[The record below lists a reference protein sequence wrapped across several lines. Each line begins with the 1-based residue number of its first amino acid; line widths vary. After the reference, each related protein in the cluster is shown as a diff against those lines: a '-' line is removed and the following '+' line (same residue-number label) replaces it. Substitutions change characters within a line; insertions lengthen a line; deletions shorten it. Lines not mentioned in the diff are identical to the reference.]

1 MVATGYGSVDR
12 LAIDGS
18 NAMTG
23 PLVLATDPDAPSQ
36 AMTKNYGDNNYKT
49 VVEYTSGAWPAR
61 PASAAVVE
69 WIGPTAPPTG
79 AGGSQNGDTWTNST
93 ASGGSVMINTTAANI
108 LPNGTQ
114 AAGALGEAADGEHVH
129 PSDLIDTTVQ
139 TANYTAA
146 GGQFV
151 LMNATAG
158 TLTCTLPAAP
168 PDKTRIGVKAWA
180 IGTGYKVMV
189 AAGGTDVFNAGPG
202 QSVNLTLPS
211 QAGTWQYDA
220 TMSPG
225 AWVKQNGD
233 IPLSSL
239 INSTATA
246 LQPDGIEA
254 AGSVG
259 TVPDTGHVHPS
270 ALVSPATVSL
280 VAWTMDPVTVAGNTG
295 VLNPGVIFLITFWI
309 GSPQT
314 FTTIAYNVSTAG
326 GTLTSTENFLGI
338 YSIGATTA
346 SRVAVTSDQTT
357 NFGTT
362 GVREANFTSAY
373 IGSAPGMYYAAVLCN
388 GSTGVTLTGG
398 STAAPLANVNLSGG
412 SLRLATYGTGE
423 TSLPT
428 TLTLSSL
435 LTTNI
440 TKPCCLIY

>member
-1 MVATGYGSVDR
+1 LVTVYGDANAV
-12 LAIDGS
+12 LLEGS
-18 NAMTG
+18 TMTG
-23 PLVLATDPDAPSQ
+23 PLYLSEDPAVPGQ

-93 ASGGSVMINTTAANI
+93 ASGGSVTIDTTAADI
-108 LPNGTQ
+108 EPNGTQ
-114 AAGALGEAADGEHVH
+114 AAGAVGKAADSGHVH

-151 LMNATAG
+151 LMNATSG
-158 TLTCTLPAAP
+158 TLTCTLPTAP

-180 IGTGYKVMV
+180 LGTGYKVTV

-220 TMSPG
+220 TQSPG
-225 AWVKQNGD
+225 AWVKLYGD

-239 INSTATA
+239 INSTAATIA
-246 LQPDGIEA
+246 APGIQA
-254 AGSVG
+254 AGASGVAA
-259 TVPDTGHVHPS
+259 DAAHVHPG
-270 ALVSPATVSL
+270 LVVTPQNAGV
-280 VAWTMDPVTVAGNTG
+280 VAWTMDPLGVAGNTG
-295 VLNPGVIFLITFWI
+295 ALNPGIIFLIAFWTGQAETFAA
-309 GSPQT
+309 
-314 FTTIAYNVSTAG
+314 IAYNVSTAG
-326 GTLTSTENFLGI
+326 GTLTSGENFAGI
-338 YSIGATTA
+338 YSVGATTA
-346 SRVAVTSDQTT
+346 TRVAVTPDQTT
-357 NFGTT
+357 NFGST
-362 GVREANFTSAY
+362 GVKTPNFTASY
-373 IGSAPGMYYAAVLCN
+373 IGSAPGMYYAAFLCN
-388 GSTGVTLTGG
+388 GTTGVTLTGG
-398 STAAPLANVNLSGG
+398 STAAALSNVNTSGG
-412 SLRLATYGTGE
+412 GMRLATYGTGQ
-423 TSLPT
+423 TTLPG

-440 TKPCCLIY
+440 TKPCAVIY